1 LLSMRIVIANTRA
14 SRIHAIVKDSRFL
27 RYGVQPAMLDKA
39 GGDMVHLRV
48 NLRPP
53 KENDAAGII
62 IHRLL

>member
-1 LLSMRIVIANTRA
+1 V
-14 SRIHAIVKDSRFL
+14 
-27 RYGVQPAMLDKA
+27 LDKA

-62 IHRLL
+62 ISLAFID

>member
-1 LLSMRIVIANTRA
+1 
-14 SRIHAIVKDSRFL
+14 
-27 RYGVQPAMLDKA
+27 MLDKA